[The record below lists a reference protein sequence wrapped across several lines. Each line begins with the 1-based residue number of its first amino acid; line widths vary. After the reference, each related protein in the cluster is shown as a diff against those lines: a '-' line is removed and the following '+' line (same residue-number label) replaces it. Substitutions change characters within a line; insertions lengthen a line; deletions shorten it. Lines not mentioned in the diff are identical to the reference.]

1 MDLWCNPDIAVGLP
15 KFDVL
20 SKNTKIIVNYSF
32 GIGLFAWLGYSIY
45 HQIIQQRNLPVAL
58 HRLIAGLSGSG
69 QWLLGLISLLMIA
82 NWTLEAVKWRILIS
96 PLEKL
101 SLGKALKAVFSGVA
115 IAISTPNRI
124 GEFGG
129 RILYLREESRL
140 EAIPLTFVGSLAQL
154 IATFCIGIPACG
166 FLLFYP
172 LFILQVPFL
181 SSLLVRI
188 FLLTVLCGFLTGL
201 LLLYFKLD
209 VFRKWMLNWPLLA
222 RMDKYFRGLSFI
234 GNKSLKWLLL
244 LSVTRFVIFSAQY
257 LFLLQIFGVQIPV
270 NQGFLAVSMLYLVLS
285 VIPTVAV
292 AELGIRGQ
300 IGLLLLGLFS
310 SNKLGI
316 VAATVGIW
324 LINLLFPALIGT
336 LLLVGIK
343 VYKNPNIV
351 TQNSREL

>member
-1 MDLWCNPDIAVGLP
+1 M
-15 KFDVL
+15 L

-45 HQIIQQRNLPVAL
+45 YQILQQQDLPAAL
-58 HRLIAGLSGSG
+58 HGLIASLAGRGL
-69 QWLLGLISLLMIA
+69 WLLGFIFLLMVA
-82 NWTLEAVKWRILIS
+82 NWTLEAVKWKILIS

-101 SLGKALKAVFSGVA
+101 NLVKALKAVFSGVA

-129 RILYLREESRL
+129 RILYLQEESRL

-166 FLLFYP
+166 VLLFNP
-172 LFILQVPFL
+172 LFIIQLPVL

-188 FLLTVLCGFLTGL
+188 FLLIVLSGVLTSL
-201 LLLYFKLD
+201 LLLYFRLD
-209 VFRKWMLNWPLLA
+209 ILRRWMSKWPWFS
-222 RMDKYFRGLSFI
+222 RIDKYFRGLSFI

-244 LSVTRFVIFSAQY
+244 LSLIRFVIFSAQF
-257 LFLLQIFGVQIPV
+257 LFLLQIFGVQITV
-270 NQGFLAVSMLYLVLS
+270 NQGFLAISMLYLILS
-285 VIPTVAV
+285 IIPTVAV

-300 IGLLLLGLFS
+300 VGLFLLGLFS

-324 LINLLFPALIGT
+324 LINLLLPALLGT

-343 VYKNPNIV
+343 VYRNPNIV
-351 TQNSREL
+351 IQNSRDL